1 MKISEAGLSL
11 IKSFEG
17 CKLTA
22 YLDAV
27 GIWTI
32 GYGHT
37 GPNVHRGLTITQKQA
52 DEILAQDVR
61 RFELGV
67 VNNVKV
73 SLNQNEFDALVS
85 FAFNVGVNALKG
97 STLLRLL
104 NDGADRSIVAAE
116 FLRWNKGDG
125 KVLEGLTRRRQA
137 EKALFLQKTR
147 HPLLAHSILA
157 NRDTWLKRRPVQS
170 SELAAEEKLFVPKG
184 SAHEWAEISMFP
196 GETHYKVSLSA
207 QPDREWWFFPAHFK
221 IINDT
226 AESAPTPAPTPS
238 KDIILNVPY
247 YSQRDNQKD
256 PMRTCFSSSCAM
268 LLKTLKPN
276 SIKSDDQYINT
287 VYKHGDTTSP
297 SAQIAALAE
306 YGVSASFKQNGSW
319 DDLENLLKRGIP
331 VPIGILHKGPV
342 TNPSGGGHWLTVI
355 GITADK
361 KAVYVNDPFGDL
373 DLIGGTYTS
382 TNGAKLKYSK
392 KNLGPRWLVESP
404 TSGWYIQANI

>member
-17 CKLTA
+17 CVLTA

-27 GIWTI
+27 GIWTV

-37 GPNVHRGLTITQKQA
+37 GPNVHRGLKITQSQA
-52 DEILAQDVR
+52 EEILLQDVR

-67 VNNVKV
+67 ANNVRV

-104 NDGADRSIVAAE
+104 NEGASRSIVAGE

-157 NRDTWLKRRPVQS
+157 NRDTWLKRRPIQS

-184 SAHEWAEISMFP
+184 SAHEWDEISMFP

-207 QPDREWWFFPAHFK
+207 QPDKEWWVFPPHFK

-226 AESAPTPAPTPS
+226 AESAPTPSKP

-319 DDLENLLKRGIP
+319 GDLEALLKRGIP

-361 KAVYVNDPFGDL
+361 KALYVNDPFGDL
-373 DLIGGTYTS
+373 DLVGGTYVS

-392 KNLGPRWLVESP
+392 VNLGPRWLVESP